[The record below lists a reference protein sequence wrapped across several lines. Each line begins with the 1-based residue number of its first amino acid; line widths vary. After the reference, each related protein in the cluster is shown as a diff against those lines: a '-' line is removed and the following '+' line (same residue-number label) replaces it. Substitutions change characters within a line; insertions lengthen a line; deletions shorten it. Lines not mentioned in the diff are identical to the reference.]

1 MENSP
6 IHVMK
11 LSDSYYEMISTELIK
26 EENEKMS
33 KEENYV
39 VSEEDDIQISNK
51 VDEEI
56 KIEYLSIIKTI
67 GTGT

>member
-1 MENSP
+1 
-6 IHVMK
+6 
-11 LSDSYYEMISTELIK
+11 
-26 EENEKMS
+26 MS